1 MNIDKEYTFYGTL
14 YRCLWVVIGLFIA
27 SFLLRP
33 DGDEFTNAVSDSLLL
48 IIGVVLSVY
57 FFAWY
62 FAKRRALE
70 RRKAQVADYAKE
82 HNLSRSPG
90 SVPNANA
97 RPFKSLS
104 VYDLKSVAN
113 YRSHNHIYTERWT
126 YGDISYDVMR
136 ETKYGD
142 YKAYTIHYAA
152 MITKLPRT
160 LPNVFFDSKKSRGRQ
175 FRFHFAKSQLH
186 SLEGNF
192 DKYFA
197 TYFPEQYTIDSM
209 SFITPDVM
217 HALIDASAYDIEIKG
232 DMVSIFG
239 SLGESKQQIPE
250 MERLLGAIRQQLMD
264 NIVTYRDERV
274 PYDKGRQTVAP
285 IALSLKKSKFWVY
298 VSIATTILY
307 LIGYM
312 LVEIY
317 D

>member
-14 YRCLWVVIGLFIA
+14 YRCFWVAIGLFVA

-33 DGDEFTNAVSDSLLL
+33 NGDEFTNAVSDSLLMA
-48 IIGVVLSVY
+48 IGFVVSIY
-57 FFAWY
+57 FFVWY
-62 FAKRRALE
+62 FAKINALKQ
-70 RRKAQVADYAKE
+70 RKNQIIDYAKM
-82 HNLSRSPG
+82 HNLPRS
-90 SVPNANA
+90 SANLPHGDL

-104 VYDLKSVAN
+104 VYDLKAVTN
-113 YRSHNHIYTERWT
+113 YRSHNHIYTENWT
-126 YGDISYDVMR
+126 YGDVSYDVMR

-152 MITKLPRT
+152 MTTKLPRT

-175 FRFHFAKSQLH
+175 FRFHFTKSQLH

-192 DKYFA
+192 DEYFA

-217 HALIDASAYDIEIKG
+217 HALIDASDYDIEIKG
-232 DMVSIFG
+232 DTVSIFG
-239 SLGESKQQIPE
+239 SLGGPKQQIPE

-264 NIVTYRDERV
+264 NIMTYRDERV

-312 LVEIY
+312 LIEIY